1 MFKQTTATVF
11 VLIFCSGLMAQDLPV
26 VNTGG
31 YTKVF
36 RGKEEAFEKAVSSH
50 IAKWHGV
57 GQWNQY
63 GARVLTG
70 PKAGQ
75 YMIGTTGH
83 YWKDFDERKA
93 TEAHNND
100 WGRILNNYVEGG
112 TGVEY
117 LVKEPDASYNDRRSA
132 MAVITYYYCKPG
144 RRSDMIDIMKKAV
157 VADKAADHEDSYGV
171 YRLVASGRNDVF
183 AIVGRMDGMAD
194 LGPDNTTIRERWVA
208 KYGEEESNKA
218 GEVWRDSHWSSESAI
233 IQLVE
238 SMTTPPSN

>member
-1 MFKQTTATVF
+1 MKRF
-11 VLIFCSGLMAQDLPV
+11 IFTWLYILVAFIWAQDSPSIMR
-26 VNTGG
+26 GG
-31 YTKVF
+31 YMKVYQ
-36 RGKEEAFEKAVSSH
+36 GKESSFEKSVASHVS
-50 IAKWHGV
+50 KWHGLS
-57 GQWNQY
+57 QWNQY
-63 GARVLTG
+63 AWRVETG
-70 PKAGQ
+70 PRTGQ
-75 YMIGTTGH
+75 YFVGTFGH

-93 TEAHNND
+93 TEAHDTD
-100 WGRILNNYVEGG
+100 WGRIQNNYVEGG

-157 VADKAADHEDSYGV
+157 VADKAAGFEDSYGV
-171 YRLVASGRNDVF
+171 YRLEASGRNNVL

-194 LGPDNTTIRERWVA
+194 MGPDNTTIRERWIA

-218 GEVWRDSHWSSESAI
+218 GEVWRDSHWNSESAI